1 MPVSLYDITVPVFI
15 KHIQTLQKLLTKGVE
30 FANAADSK
38 ISEQA
43 LVQSKL
49 IEDMGGLIFQS
60 TFTFDHPNESYN

>member
-15 KHIQTLQKLLTKGVE
+15 KHIQTLQKLLVKGVE
-30 FANAADSK
+30 FANATDSK

-43 LVQSKL
+43 LIQSKL

-60 TFTFDHPNESYN
+60 KFTFPLLI